1 MAKIEVLPPAQS
13 KATEP
18 MRPATEANAPPAQVE
33 TIEPARSATEA
44 GVPVFTLRASNP
56 FHIRA
61 MIKITQNAQAL
72 GCPREELG
80 NLDNTMRAFEFWEE
94 AHRK

>member
-18 MRPATEANAPPAQVE
+18 TRPATEANVPPAQAKPA
-33 TIEPARSATEA
+33 EPARPAREMS
-44 GVPVFTLRASNP
+44 VPTFTLRASDP
-56 FHIRA
+56 FELRA
-61 MIKITQNAQAL
+61 LINIAHNVQAL
-72 GCPREELG
+72 RCPPERVREMERITRGFEL
-80 NLDNTMRAFEFWEE
+80 WEE